1 MADFR
6 NLKPGQMAKALNSF
20 EEYGEVTDK
29 GRTKSNLD
37 ALGSRVQGESAQ
49 TIHGY
54 KYAAWLFDQ
63 VSKSRPRGESGRTYE
78 EIKAAAAR
86 RAAEASAKGRDIGPI
101 PPVVD
106 QQRRDRCRTDL
117 GLFLKTY
124 FPGMFPKE
132 WSKTFHLDTIRAIEE
147 SVIHGGQFALA
158 LPRGSGKTTICKY
171 AAIWAVLFNFRHFV
185 VVIGNDQGASMDIF
199 NSIKMAFET
208 NELLAQDFPEVC
220 YPVAALEGIANRCA
234 GQLCQGMNTHIRWT
248 DTLVFPT
255 VPGSEI
261 AGNAITT
268 TSITG
273 RIRGIS
279 LATADG
285 RSIRPDFV
293 IIDDPQTF
301 ESARSLSQV
310 SQRLSII
317 QGDICGL
324 SGPGTKITAVMPCTV
339 IRPNDLA
346 DQLLDRREHPEWHGR
361 RYGLLD
367 GFPEHLPLWQRYWEI
382 RSREMRNDDRLH
394 EESNRF
400 YALNRIQMDEGAEAT
415 WQENFDADE
424 VSAVQHAMDI
434 YFQNKSAFYAEYQND
449 PQAADLGGEE
459 QLTEEDVL
467 SCMDGL
473 PRGFVPSDTARLTM
487 AVDVQANVLY
497 WLVLAT
503 SQDFTARVVDYGV
516 YPPQF
521 QQVFDTRTA
530 SPTYGD
536 VFPGSPESSLRSAL
550 EGCVLPLL
558 DKVYLTDAG
567 VEMKVS
573 RCCIDAGWQTQ
584 TVYDFCKDSRDP
596 ALMPSRGLGIGA
608 TGRPISEGH
617 RRPGEILSKYEWRI
631 SQAKGQTRLRVMYY
645 DSNWWKSFVRSRFR
659 TSRAEHGHI
668 TVCGESQQGRER
680 LFASHITAEFSRE
693 EISGYRRCDVWKLIP
708 GRENHWLDCLS
719 VSCVAASEQGA
730 ALLLNPP
737 TASGKEAK
745 PYVPQRPVLP
755 HPPKSYAAAR
765 KSYGIVKRY

>member
-1 MADFR
+1 MR
-6 NLKPGQMAKALNSF
+6 
-20 EEYGEVTDK
+20 
-29 GRTKSNLD
+29 
-37 ALGSRVQGESAQ
+37 
-49 TIHGY
+49 
-54 KYAAWLFDQ
+54 
-63 VSKSRPRGESGRTYE
+63 
-78 EIKAAAAR
+78 
-86 RAAEASAKGRDIGPI
+86 
-101 PPVVD
+101 
-106 QQRRDRCRTDL
+106 
-117 GLFLKTY
+117 
-124 FPGMFPKE
+124 
-132 WSKTFHLDTIRAIEE
+132 
-147 SVIHGGQFALA
+147 
-158 LPRGSGKTTICKY
+158 
-171 AAIWAVLFNFRHFV
+171 FNFRHFV

-208 NELLAQDFPEVC
+208 NDLLAQDFPEVC

-400 YALNRIQMDEGAEAT
+400 YALNRTQMDEGAEAT

-434 YFQNKSAFYAEYQND
+434 YFQNKSAFCAEYQND

-521 QQVFDTRTA
+521 QQVFDTRSLHRQLEFHRNRAVTVIVHRHDSLA
-530 SPTYGD
+530 
-536 VFPGSPESSLRSAL
+536 VQHPGVGVALGGQRQLLELAPAQLGTLRFQPAQC
-550 EGCVLPLL
+550 G
-558 DKVYLTDAG
+558 
-567 VEMKVS
+567 
-573 RCCIDAGWQTQ
+573 IDAGDR
-584 TVYDFCKDSRDP
+584 VR
-596 ALMPSRGLGIGA
+596 LLGVGVVGQLEAGA
-608 TGRPISEGH
+608 ERP
-617 RRPGEILSKYEWRI
+617 
-631 SQAKGQTRLRVMYY
+631 
-645 DSNWWKSFVRSRFR
+645 
-659 TSRAEHGHI
+659 
-668 TVCGESQQGRER
+668 
-680 LFASHITAEFSRE
+680 
-693 EISGYRRCDVWKLIP
+693 
-708 GRENHWLDCLS
+708 
-719 VSCVAASEQGA
+719 VAAPLFF
-730 ALLLNPP
+730 ALD
-737 TASGKEAK
+737 AK
-745 PYVPQRPVLP
+745 FRAIIDGRNA
-755 HPPKSYAAAR
+755 PKRIY
-765 KSYGIVKRY
+765 